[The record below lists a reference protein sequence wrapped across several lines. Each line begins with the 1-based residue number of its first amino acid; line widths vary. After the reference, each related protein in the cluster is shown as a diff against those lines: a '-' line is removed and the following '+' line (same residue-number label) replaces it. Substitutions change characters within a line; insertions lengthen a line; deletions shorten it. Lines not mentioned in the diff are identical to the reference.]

1 MSAALPVDVGA
12 ALREGVVIPA
22 HPLAL
27 DATGQLDQRRQRA
40 LSRYYLEAGASGL
53 AVGVHT
59 TQFAIRE
66 AGLLEPVLR
75 IAVDTVRETP
85 RDRPVVLVAGV
96 SGTTDQA
103 VAEAK
108 LAADLGYHLAMVILR
123 GLAEL
128 TDDELIA
135 HIAAVGEVLPVFGF
149 YLQPAVGG
157 RTLGYDFWAR
167 LAELPCVAAIKI
179 APFDRYRTLDVVR
192 AVCESSRAEEIALYT
207 GNDDNILVD
216 LLTTYRFPVN
226 GGQVSKRIVGG
237 LLGQYAVWTRRA
249 VELFEQAREAARTGQ
264 LDEELLTTAARLT
277 DANAAVFDV
286 ANGFAGCVA
295 GIHEVLRRQ
304 GLLDN
309 VRLLDEQERLSPR
322 QAAELDRVI
331 RAYPDLQDDA
341 FVAEHLDRWL
351 DT

>member
-1 MSAALPVDVGA
+1 MSAALPVDVGS

-27 DATGQLDQRRQRA
+27 DATGRLDERRQRA
-40 LSRYYLEAGASGL
+40 LSRYYLEAGAGGL

-75 IAVDTVRETP
+75 IAADTVREAP

-108 LAADLGYHLAMVILR
+108 LAADHGYHLAMVILR

-167 LAELPCVAAIKI
+167 LAELPCLAAIKI

-192 AVCESSRAEEIALYT
+192 AVCESSRAAEIALYT
-207 GNDDNILVD
+207 GNDDNIIVD

-226 GGQVSKRIVGG
+226 GGHVSKRIVGG
-237 LLGQYAVWTRRA
+237 LLGQYAVWTHRA
-249 VELFEQAREAARTGQ
+249 VELFERAREAARTGQ
-264 LDEELLTTAARLT
+264 LDEELLTTAATLT

-286 ANGFAGCVA
+286 AHGFAGCVA

-309 VRLLDEQERLSPR
+309 VRLLDEQERLSPG

-331 RAYPDLQDDA
+331 GAYPDLQDDA
-341 FVAEHLDRWL
+341 FVAAHLDRWL

>member
-27 DATGQLDQRRQRA
+27 DAAGRLDERRQRA
-40 LSRYYLEAGASGL
+40 LSRYYLDAGAGGL

-75 IAVDTVRETP
+75 IAADTVREAP
-85 RDRPVVLVAGV
+85 RGRPVVLVAGV

-135 HIAAVGEVLPVFGF
+135 HISAVGEVLPVFGF

-157 RTLGYDFWAR
+157 RTLGFDFWAR
-167 LAELPCVAAIKI
+167 LAELPCLAAIKI

-192 AVCESSRAEEIALYT
+192 AVCESSRAAEIALYT
-207 GNDDNILVD
+207 GNDDNIIVD
-216 LLTTYRFPVN
+216 LLTTYRFPVS

-309 VRLLDEQERLSPR
+309 VRLLDEQERLSPG
-322 QAAELDRVI
+322 QAAELDRVV
-331 RAYPDLQDDA
+331 RACPDLQDDA
-341 FVAEHLDRWL
+341 FVAAHLDRWL

>member
-1 MSAALPVDVGA
+1 MSAALPLDVGA

-27 DATGQLDQRRQRA
+27 DATGRLDERRQRA
-40 LSRYYLEAGASGL
+40 LSRYYLDAGAGGL

-59 TQFAIRE
+59 TQFAIRD

-75 IAVDTVRETP
+75 IAVDTVREAP

-157 RTLGYDFWAR
+157 RTLGFDFWAR
-167 LAELPCVAAIKI
+167 LAELPCLAAVKI

-192 AVCESSRAEEIALYT
+192 AVCESSRAAEIALYT
-207 GNDDNILVD
+207 GNDDNIIVD
-216 LLTTYRFPVN
+216 LLTTYRFPVS

-249 VELFEQAREAARTGQ
+249 VELFERAREAARTGQ

-309 VRLLDEQERLSPR
+309 VRLLDEQERLSPG

-341 FVAEHLDRWL
+341 FVAAQLDRWL